1 MKVKNQREE
10 IELYDAKSNKTKK
23 IRHEMTAIEKNIEN
37 TLTKI
42 LNLYLRTGLG
52 EFGVSV

>member
-1 MKVKNQREE
+1 MKVKNQRKEKWNYAM
-10 IELYDAKSNKTKK
+10 LNQTKQK
-23 IRHEMTAIEKNIEN
+23 IRHEMTAIEKNNEN